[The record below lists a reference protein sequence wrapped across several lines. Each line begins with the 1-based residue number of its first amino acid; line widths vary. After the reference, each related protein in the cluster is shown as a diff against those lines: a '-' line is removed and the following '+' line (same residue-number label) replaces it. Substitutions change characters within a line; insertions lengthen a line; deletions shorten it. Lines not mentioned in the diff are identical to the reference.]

1 VTEIAHHLLCD
12 CKKTVN
18 ACYCPVAIL
27 KPTVSNNYD
36 YHHCPHCKTDYICD
50 HSIKINFLYNDSGLP
65 EQTEIVCGKCGTP
78 LEVYQWPKESDK
90 LDEGTYKTKYTSIY
104 RRNY

>member
-1 VTEIAHHLLCD
+1 MTEIAHHLLCD
-12 CKKTVN
+12 CKKAVN
-18 ACYCPVAIL
+18 AYYCPVAIL

-36 YHHCPHCKTDYICD
+36 YHHCPYCKADYICD
-50 HSIKINFLYNDSGLP
+50 HSIKINFLYNDKGLP

-78 LEVYQWPKESDK
+78 LEVYQWPKESDR